1 MAGDVVNGYQSHGM
15 PPKGPPLPVPDPL
28 ASLPWDLLPASA
40 PRAFVQQF
48 SLMSDFSYQL
58 ATSLWQARCVGKA
71 DAARQTGTG
80 KIVAKQPTLC
90 HVSIW
95 RWKAKWRGQGN
106 ARHNDRA
113 FRAYRYRR
121 RQCRVTGQMQRAIQ
135 HGEGSS
141 QPLGPNTGGQSL
153 QSTTS
158 MSISSIPAGL
168 KPKPPRAIMIRLNW
182 LDWQKG
188 FRGNGSAP

>member
-1 MAGDVVNGYQSHGM
+1 
-15 PPKGPPLPVPDPL
+15 
-28 ASLPWDLLPASA
+28 
-40 PRAFVQQF
+40 
-48 SLMSDFSYQL
+48 MSDFSYQL
-58 ATSLWQARCVGKA
+58 DNLALAG
-71 DAARQTGTG
+71 
-80 KIVAKQPTLC
+80 TLC
-90 HVSIW
+90 GESRRCTTNGHGKNRCKAATLCYVSIW
-95 RWKAKWRGQGN
+95 RWKVKWRGQGN

-141 QPLGPNTGGQSL
+141 QPLGPNTGGQSS

-168 KPKPPRAIMIRLNW
+168 KPKSLRAIMIRLNW

-188 FRGNGSAP
+188 FRGNESAP